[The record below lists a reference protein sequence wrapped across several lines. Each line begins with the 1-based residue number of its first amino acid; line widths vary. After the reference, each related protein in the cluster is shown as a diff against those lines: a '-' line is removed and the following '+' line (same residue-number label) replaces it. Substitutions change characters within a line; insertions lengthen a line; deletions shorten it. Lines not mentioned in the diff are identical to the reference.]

1 MDKNTKKQAELLN
14 LKSYTTSKD
23 MKNIEIFDLKE
34 HGKMMK
40 KIVKDT
46 MIMDTRS
53 SSWNKN
59 LFTKINK
66 YDEIRIVNKI
76 TIFMNELIL
85 VQKDYHEFLLKAKST
100 NTNKGLID
108 LVNELR
114 SLKERK
120 NHLYVKCKSISHIQ
134 GLIDLRSVKN

>member
-1 MDKNTKKQAELLN
+1 MNKNNKKQLLN
-14 LKSYTTSKD
+14 LELINISED
-23 MKNIEIFDLKE
+23 MKNIEIFDFKE
-34 HGKMMK
+34 HGKMIK
-40 KIVKDT
+40 KIIKDT
-46 MIMDTRS
+46 MIMDTRAEA
-53 SSWNKN
+53 WNKN

-66 YDEIRIVNKI
+66 YDEIRIVDKI
-76 TIFMNELIL
+76 ILFMGELIL

-134 GLIDLRSVKN
+134 GLVDLRSVKN